1 MKEIPL
7 TFPEIGMIN
16 GTRFVIGTGL
26 GLLLSEKMDR
36 HTRKELRLR
45 SRPFRPPDHSHLSV
59 PNLEDVAQ
67 IIDVGQNE
75 LQVSQLT
82 RPPKEIDAPT
92 AQTCAGRRIAPS
104 LDHLG
109 SL

>member
-36 HTRKELRLR
+36 NTRKAVGLSLLAAGILFSIPAGMSFLGKLRGA
-45 SRPFRPPDHSHLSV
+45 HSPGPQIS
-59 PNLEDVAQ
+59 EGKVA
-67 IIDVGQNE
+67 
-75 LQVSQLT
+75 
-82 RPPKEIDAPT
+82 
-92 AQTCAGRRIAPS
+92 
-104 LDHLG
+104 
-109 SL
+109 

>member
-36 HTRKELRLR
+36 NTRKAVGLSLLAAGILFSIPAGMSFLGKLRV
-45 SRPFRPPDHSHLSV
+45 HSSG
-59 PNLEDVAQ
+59 PQ
-67 IIDVGQNE
+67 ISDE
-75 LQVSQLT
+75 
-82 RPPKEIDAPT
+82 KA
-92 AQTCAGRRIAPS
+92 A
-104 LDHLG
+104 
-109 SL
+109 

>member
-36 HTRKELRLR
+36 HTRKAVGITLLAAGILFSIPAGMSFLGKLRGA
-45 SRPFRPPDHSHLSV
+45 HSG
-59 PNLEDVAQ
+59 PQ
-67 IIDVGQNE
+67 ISGG
-75 LQVSQLT
+75 
-82 RPPKEIDAPT
+82 KA
-92 AQTCAGRRIAPS
+92 A
-104 LDHLG
+104 
-109 SL
+109 

>member
-36 HTRKELRLR
+36 HTRKAVGISLLAAGILFSIPAGMSFLGKLR
-45 SRPFRPPDHSHLSV
+45 
-59 PNLEDVAQ
+59 
-67 IIDVGQNE
+67 G
-75 LQVSQLT
+75 
-82 RPPKEIDAPT
+82 
-92 AQTCAGRRIAPS
+92 APS
-104 LDHLG
+104 GRHISEG
-109 SL
+109 KAA